1 MEHVIHWLLTNVQ
14 RVMALVDPGDEC
26 SLVHG
31 KPEQFPGR
39 STYID
44 GYGAQSIEVEA
55 VSLPLE
61 IGQLPVRVYIVYVSP
76 ILEYILGIDVLQGL
90 VLQTSVEEFCLQVC
104 VVKAVVR
111 GYAEHPPQMLPTPW
125 RVETVRQYRRPG
137 DHKEIGTTIAELV
150 KVDMYVLY
158 RAHST
163 PCVVHPEAQ
172 WLLADDCRLQG
183 TG

>member
-76 ILEYILGIDVLQGL
+76 ILEYILGQALIQSAEESGFEICLLNSETSCRLESRPNHEVAGGSLFHLHSQPRNITVRCLCL
-90 VLQTSVEEFCLQVC
+90 VFPST
-104 VVKAVVR
+104 
-111 GYAEHPPQMLPTPW
+111 LPT
-125 RVETVRQYRRPG
+125 
-137 DHKEIGTTIAELV
+137 L
-150 KVDMYVLY
+150 
-158 RAHST
+158 
-163 PCVVHPEAQ
+163 
-172 WLLADDCRLQG
+172 
-183 TG
+183 